1 MAQVRL
7 SKEQFAAQFPEAHK
21 ALCVSEATS
30 KDLIQQWANHVL
42 DHVHEFGN
50 SNFLNT
56 FCKGL
61 SPVNLR
67 AVREFFKEF
76 SGFTFNEDDLVFE
89 GKAKKYLAYKK
100 KWEDERADDTFTIW
114 TWQKNRLTIE
124 RAPFAADDVAKRAG
138 RLFNEAHKANIS
150 KADILKGILS
160 AKLSAKDKESFFS
173 VADLVEALQAM
184 DGQAAHDAANKVPT
198 IGLVA
203 DAMI

>member
-30 KDLIQQWANHVL
+30 KDLIQVWANHVL
-42 DHVHEFGN
+42 AHVHEFGN

-67 AVREFFKEF
+67 AVREFFKTF
-76 SGFTFNEDDLVFE
+76 SGYTFNEEELVFE
-89 GKAKKYLAYKK
+89 GKSKKYLTYKQ
-100 KWEDERADDTFTIW
+100 KWDESIADDTFNIW
-114 TWQKNRLTIE
+114 TWQKKHLTVE

-160 AKLSAKDKESFFS
+160 AKLTAKDKGAFFS

-184 DGQAAHDAANKVPT
+184 DGQQASDAANKVAT

-203 DAMI
+203 A